1 MGKKTIKKQIFA
13 VLKTEFFA
21 YFFVLVCFF
30 LYSSFIQAPKYLEI
44 LSLQIRSYIIF
55 LRIGKIAGHAF
66 SYNTPPKKLTLH
78 SHIIQVMNQNY
89 LLKFSLLH
97 YQIIC
102 CFMTGIN

>member
-55 LRIGKIAGHAF
+55 LRLGKIAGHAF
-66 SYNTPPKKLTLH
+66 SYNTPPKKTYIAFTHNSSNEPKLF
-78 SHIIQVMNQNY
+78 V
-89 LLKFSLLH
+89 KV
-97 YQIIC
+97 
-102 CFMTGIN
+102 